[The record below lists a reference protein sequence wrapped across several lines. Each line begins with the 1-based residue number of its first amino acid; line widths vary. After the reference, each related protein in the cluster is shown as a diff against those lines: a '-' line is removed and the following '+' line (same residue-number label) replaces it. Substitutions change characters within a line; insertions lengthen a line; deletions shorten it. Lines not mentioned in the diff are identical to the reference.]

1 MIELVQ
7 LEKHHEEFAG
17 RGVRILVAS
26 QESQEDAAK
35 TQTQFPHLLVVADA
49 DHKLISAAGVLHEH
63 ANPDGGDAAAPTTIL
78 IDRSGI
84 VRWLFRPDLVLTR
97 LTPAELLKAVDD
109 SLK

>member
-7 LEKHHEEFAG
+7 LEKHHEEFA
-17 RGVRILVAS
+17 RRNVRILVAS

-35 TQTQFPHLLVVADA
+35 TQARFTHLIVIADA

-63 ANPDGGDAAAPTTIL
+63 AKPDGGDTEAPTTIL
-78 IDRSGI
+78 IDRAGI
-84 VRWLFRPDLVLTR
+84 VRWLFRPDLFLTR